1 MDRNIRWL
9 GSFSPGRR
17 CPHPDPKDV
26 QMFLLTSLNLLPD
39 GQRNDD
45 SRSLSGG
52 DGKSDFP
59 QGQLSS
65 AAWEGWWQDD
75 VV

>member
-1 MDRNIRWL
+1 
-9 GSFSPGRR
+9 
-17 CPHPDPKDV
+17 
-26 QMFLLTSLNLLPD
+26 MFLLTSLNHLLD

-45 SRSLSGG
+45 SRSHSGG

-75 VV
+75 AA

>member
-1 MDRNIRWL
+1 
-9 GSFSPGRR
+9 
-17 CPHPDPKDV
+17 
-26 QMFLLTSLNLLPD
+26 MFLLTSLNLLLD

-45 SRSLSGG
+45 SRSHSG

-75 VV
+75 AA